1 MSDGASSVADGRLMY
16 LVENLASLHGAPD
29 LAWLAG
35 RFEFLGEHAL
45 GASLTAL
52 LLPDEAGAYR
62 AARTNAPRT
71 ALAETLWDELQL
83 DTISTSE
90 NAANVFAAAESSTK
104 PVRRGLVELAGS
116 RADGHDEEVV
126 VAHASFNRESIGLGL
141 FLVREPDVMTE
152 AIAEVLATHVAVAM
166 YQLRERE
173 DARRLH
179 SVDPKL
185 WVPDED
191 FLRAQLQREV
201 TRARRYGRELGV
213 ALLRLENEGE
223 VRAKFGDFYRD
234 HLLRRIGGQLLAG
247 VRDTDVLGAL
257 DGAYAVLHTDTG
269 PDGTNIS
276 AYRLRESIVKMVAQR
291 FPEAPEPD
299 ISVHIASYPAHG
311 STVEALVRHLRG
323 ETAADAPS
331 TAVA

>member
-1 MSDGASSVADGRLMY
+1 MDDATPTQPADGRLLY

-52 LLPDEAGAYR
+52 LLPDEGGVYR
-62 AARTNAPRT
+62 PARTNAPRP
-71 ALAETLWDELQL
+71 ALAETLWDELGL
-83 DTISTSE
+83 DGVSSSPE
-90 NAANVFAAAESSTK
+90 AATVFAAAEGSTK
-104 PVRRGLVELAGS
+104 AIRRELSALAGE

-126 VAHASFNRESIGLGL
+126 AVPITFNRESIGLGL
-141 FLVREPDVMTE
+141 FLVQEPDAMTDS
-152 AIAEVLATHVAVAM
+152 IADVLASHAAVAVF
-166 YQLRERE
+166 QLRERE

-213 ALLRLENEGE
+213 ALLRLENERE
-223 VRAKFGDFYRD
+223 VRAKFGAFYAD
-234 HLLRRIGGQLLAG
+234 HMLRRIGSQLLAG
-247 VRDTDVLGAL
+247 LRDTDILGAL
-257 DGAYAVLHTDTG
+257 DGAYAVLHTETG
-269 PDGTNIS
+269 PEGTNIS
-276 AYRLRESIVKMVAQR
+276 AYRLRDSIVKMVTQR

-299 ISVHIASYPAHG
+299 ISVCVASYPAHG
-311 STVEALVRHLRG
+311 STVEALVRHLQEAVGG
-323 ETAADAPS
+323 ETA
-331 TAVA
+331 VA